1 MRGRCAAGV
10 LDVDMWGIVSVTR
23 TCPALDL
30 TWQLSSHRAERTPAG
45 RSMWARDDA
54 VHVGVQ
60 HERTGG
66 GGAVDDPAARVPRG
80 GPPLGAA
87 IRHRLIT
94 IVVTVAIASGLAGFY
109 VAGLQSTY
117 TSILLRPAPGN
128 PLSPDNAS
136 G

>member
-1 MRGRCAAGV
+1 
-10 LDVDMWGIVSVTR
+10 
-23 TCPALDL
+23 
-30 TWQLSSHRAERTPAG
+30 
-45 RSMWARDDA
+45 
-54 VHVGVQ
+54 
-60 HERTGG
+60 
-66 GGAVDDPAARVPRG
+66 VDDPAARVPRG

-136 G
+136 GSGSQLAVAMDTEARLATPIAQLPPMYANTGTATHPANRVISTCTALSLPGNRPNRCVTLLSLYYL